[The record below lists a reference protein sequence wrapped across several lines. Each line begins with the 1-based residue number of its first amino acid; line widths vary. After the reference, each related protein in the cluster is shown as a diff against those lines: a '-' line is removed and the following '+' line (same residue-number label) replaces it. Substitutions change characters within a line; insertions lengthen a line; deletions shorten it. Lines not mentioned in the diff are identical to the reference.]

1 MIIIYWLN
9 FHKKK
14 HVISS
19 TAPVHEIHGYDLQ
32 PSYPLQ
38 SGQFYEV
45 KKSMKLKLVFIDQ
58 PPYARY
64 CSKYLIHGLSD
75 NPFNPHN
82 KFKKNVLSPFLQ
94 MRAPVLAFPLCHWE
108 SVHESQLP

>member
-19 TAPVHEIHGYDLQ
+19 TVPVHEIHGYDLQ

-45 KKSMKLKLVFIDQ
+45 KKSVKLKLVLIDQ

-82 KFKKNVLSPFLQ
+82 KFKKNVLLSPFFTDACSSPGFST
-94 MRAPVLAFPLCHWE
+94 MSMGKCT
-108 SVHESQLP
+108 